1 VSEKRRRFSGSRTGV
16 MRAIHERSDRHKEP
30 PPPPTLPEMDDVLG
44 ITGAIDIHAE
54 GEDRAKQADDDPR
67 RSAAH

>member
-1 VSEKRRRFSGSRTGV
+1 MPAITERGDRR
-16 MRAIHERSDRHKEP
+16 KEP
-30 PPPPTLPEMDDVLG
+30 PPPPSLPEMDEVEG
-44 ITGAIDIHAE
+44 ITGAVDITAE